1 MCKYYKHDDYYT
13 VQKKENLGDNDVE
26 NVFFITKKR
35 IYSTNRTNYTHH
47 REGIDEWITLMRE
60 DSTKHISSC
69 PRKGHTS

>member
-13 VQKKENLGDNDVE
+13 VQKKEKLGDNDVE
-26 NVFFITKKR
+26 NVFLSQRKE
-35 IYSTNRTNYTHH
+35 STNYTHH
-47 REGIDEWITLMRE
+47 REGINEWITLMRE

>member
-13 VQKKENLGDNDVE
+13 VQKKEKLGDNDVE
-26 NVFFITKKR
+26 NVFITKKR

-69 PRKGHTS
+69 PRKGHTF

>member
-13 VQKKENLGDNDVE
+13 VQKKEKLGDNDVE

-47 REGIDEWITLMRE
+47 REGIDE
-60 DSTKHISSC
+60 
-69 PRKGHTS
+69 

>member
-13 VQKKENLGDNDVE
+13 VQKKEKLGDNDVE
-26 NVFFITKKR
+26 NVFITKKR